1 MLCYRG
7 RAATRYAAS
16 MNSLSP
22 SSLPALP
29 RASAWPLV
37 RALFKRPARPS
48 AQPVQASYRL
58 DRLDAD
64 HVRRYR
70 DAFDFPPGRVPLTYL
85 YLLAQRAQLA
95 TMLDRAMPFRIV
107 GLIHVSNDLA
117 MHCEVRTDA
126 PLVLVTTLST
136 PEPAAN
142 GAIEC
147 VLETVASADGQTVFT
162 CTSRY
167 MIKRGQSIKHATAS
181 PSAAPVGD
189 VVGEWVLTAD
199 AGRRYAALSGDWNP
213 IHLWPWSARL
223 MGMHA
228 PIIHGMETMARVCA
242 AFEQSA
248 NRRIT
253 SLACRFKRAV
263 PLGASATLI
272 ACEVPGSF
280 ILLCRDRAAVE
291 GTLGYA

>member
-1 MLCYRG
+1 
-7 RAATRYAAS
+7 
-16 MNSLSP
+16 MNSPSP

-29 RASAWPLV
+29 RASVSPLV
-37 RALFKRPARPS
+37 RALFKRPARVS
-48 AQPVQASYRL
+48 AGLIQASYRL

-64 HVRRYR
+64 HVRRYS
-70 DAFDFPPGRVPLTYL
+70 DAFGFPPGPVPLTYL

-95 TMLDRAMPFRIV
+95 TMLDRAIPFRIV

-126 PLVLVTTLST
+126 PLVLVTTLSM
-136 PEPAAN
+136 PEPSAN

-147 VLETVASADGQTVFT
+147 VLETMASADGQTVFS

-167 MIKRGQSIKHATAS
+167 LIKRGPRGKHASAP
-181 PSAAPVGD
+181 PSVTPVSD
-189 VVGEWVLTAD
+189 IVGEWVVTAD

-248 NRRIT
+248 NRRVT

-263 PLGASATLI
+263 PLGTSATLL
-272 ACEVPGSF
+272 ACEAPGSF
-280 ILLCRDRAAVE
+280 VVLCSDRMAVE

>member
-1 MLCYRG
+1 
-7 RAATRYAAS
+7 
-16 MNSLSP
+16 MNSPSS

-29 RASAWPLV
+29 RASAWPLL
-37 RALFKRPARPS
+37 RALFKRPARVS
-48 AQPVQASYRL
+48 AGLIQASYRL
-58 DRLDAD
+58 DRIDID
-64 HVRRYR
+64 HVQRYSN
-70 DAFDFPPGRVPLTYL
+70 AFGFPPGPVPLTYL

-95 TMLDRAMPFRIV
+95 TMLDRAIPFRIV
-107 GLIHVSNDLA
+107 GLIHVSNELA
-117 MHCEVRTDA
+117 MHYEVRTDA
-126 PLVLVTTLST
+126 PLVLVTTLSM
-136 PEPAAN
+136 PERAVN

-167 MIKRGQSIKHATAS
+167 LIKRGQRAKHASAS
-181 PSAAPVGD
+181 PSVAPMGD
-189 VVGEWVLTAD
+189 VVGEWVVAAD
-199 AGRRYAALSGDWNP
+199 AGRRYATLSGDWNP

-248 NRRIT
+248 NRRVT

-280 ILLCRDRAAVE
+280 VVLCSGRVAVE
-291 GTLGYA
+291 CKLDYA

>member
-1 MLCYRG
+1 
-7 RAATRYAAS
+7 
-16 MNSLSP
+16 MNSPPLSY
-22 SSLPALP
+22 LPALP
-29 RASAWPLV
+29 GASAWPLV
-37 RALFKRPARPS
+37 RALFKRPASPS

-58 DRLDAD
+58 DRIDAD
-64 HVRRYR
+64 HVRCYC
-70 DAFDFPPGRVPLTYL
+70 DAFGFPPGRVPLTYL

-95 TMLDRAMPFRIV
+95 TMLDRAIPFRIV
-107 GLIHVSNDLA
+107 GLIHVSNDLV

-126 PLVLVTTLST
+126 PLVLVTTLSM
-136 PEPAAN
+136 PEPGTN
-142 GAIEC
+142 GAVEC

-167 MIKRGQSIKHATAS
+167 LIKRGQRAKHAPAS
-181 PSAAPVGD
+181 PSIAPMGD
-189 VVGEWVLTAD
+189 VVREWVVTGD

-248 NRRIT
+248 NRRVKDLT
-253 SLACRFKRAV
+253 CRFKRVV
-263 PLGASATLI
+263 PLGAKATLT
-272 ACEVPGSF
+272 ACNVPASF
-280 ILLCRDRAAVE
+280 LVVCNDRVAVE
-291 GTLGYA
+291 GILAYM

>member
-1 MLCYRG
+1 MLCFRG

-16 MNSLSP
+16 MNRLSP

-29 RASAWPLV
+29 RANAWPLL

-48 AQPVQASYRL
+48 AQPIQASYRL

-64 HVRRYR
+64 HVRRYS
-70 DAFDFPPGRVPLTYL
+70 DAFDFLPGPVPLTYL

-95 TMLDRAMPFRIV
+95 TMLDRAIPFRIV
-107 GLIHVSNDLA
+107 GLIHVSNELA
-117 MHCEVRTDA
+117 MQCEVRTDA
-126 PLVLVTTLST
+126 PLVLVTTLSM
-136 PEPAAN
+136 PEPGAN

-147 VLETVASADGQTVFT
+147 VLETVASADGKTVFT
-162 CTSRY
+162 CSSRY
-167 MIKRGQSIKHATAS
+167 LIKRGQRGTHAS
-181 PSAAPVGD
+181 VPSSVAPVGD
-189 VVGEWVLTAD
+189 VVGEWIVAAD

-248 NRRIT
+248 NRRVT
-253 SLACRFKRAV
+253 SLTCRFKRAMS
-263 PLGASATLI
+263 LGASATLL
-272 ACEVPGSF
+272 ACEAPGSF
-280 ILLCRDRAAVE
+280 VVLSSDRVAVE
-291 GTLGYA
+291 GVLGYA

>member
-1 MLCYRG
+1 
-7 RAATRYAAS
+7 
-16 MNSLSP
+16 MNSPSP

-29 RASAWPLV
+29 GASAWPLV
-37 RALFKRPARPS
+37 RALFKRPARLS
-48 AQPVQASYRL
+48 AQPIQASYRL
-58 DRLDAD
+58 DRLDTD
-64 HVRRYR
+64 HVRRYS
-70 DAFDFPPGRVPLTYL
+70 DAFGFSPGSVPLTYL

-126 PLVLVTTLST
+126 PLVLVTTLSM
-136 PEPAAN
+136 PEPGAN

-147 VLETVASADGQTVFT
+147 VLETVASADGKTVFT
-162 CTSRY
+162 CSSRY
-167 MIKRGQSIKHATAS
+167 LIKRGQRGKHAAAS
-181 PSAAPVGD
+181 PSVAPVGD
-189 VVGEWVLTAD
+189 VVGEWVVTAD

-248 NRRIT
+248 NRRVT
-253 SLACRFKRAV
+253 SLACHFKRAV
-263 PLGASATLI
+263 PLGASATLM

-280 ILLCRDRAAVE
+280 IVLCGDRVAVE
-291 GTLGYA
+291 GALGYT

>member
-1 MLCYRG
+1 
-7 RAATRYAAS
+7 
-16 MNSLSP
+16 MNSPSP

-37 RALFKRPARPS
+37 RALFKWPARPS
-48 AQPVQASYRL
+48 AQPVQASCRL
-58 DRLDAD
+58 DRIDAD
-64 HVRRYR
+64 HVRRYCN
-70 DAFDFPPGRVPLTYL
+70 AFGFPPGPVPLTYL

-95 TMLDRAMPFRIV
+95 TMLNRAIPFRIV

-126 PLVLVTTLST
+126 PLVLVTTLSM
-136 PEPAAN
+136 PEPAAT

-147 VLETVASADGQTVFT
+147 VLKTVGSADEQTVFT

-167 MIKRGQSIKHATAS
+167 LIKRGQRGKHAAAS
-181 PSAAPVGD
+181 PSVAPVGD
-189 VVGEWVLTAD
+189 VVGEWVVTAD

-242 AFEQSA
+242 TFEQST
-248 NRRIT
+248 NRRVT
-253 SLACRFKRAV
+253 GLACHFKRAV
-263 PLGASATLI
+263 PLGALATLM
-272 ACEVPGSF
+272 ACEIPGSF
-280 ILLCRDRAAVE
+280 VVLCSDRVAVE
-291 GTLGYA
+291 GALGYA